1 MLTMSAASAPVTE
14 TGQCPLYR
22 LLVAERQSLDA
33 AIERSAGGLAP
44 HFAPSGRRARVAEMV
59 QEHICRRRAV
69 GARLRASALSQIED
83 AVERLPVGE
92 QSDIIEALASCRAGC
107 ALRR

>member
-1 MLTMSAASAPVTE
+1 
-14 TGQCPLYR
+14 
-22 LLVAERQSLDA
+22 
-33 AIERSAGGLAP
+33 
-44 HFAPSGRRARVAEMV
+44 MV